1 MKTVLEILDEIG
13 SNGSRLFKESVLEE
27 NKGNEDLKKVFFL
40 THDSQTNFYTRYIPE
55 LDIWGRDAGDMTL
68 GQALQSIE
76 DNLVSRKITGNAAKD
91 YLDSLF
97 RKLYTSDAEVI
108 RRMLL
113 RDLRIGAT
121 RSTANKIWEG
131 LIPKQEF
138 MLCSSEFD
146 EDEITFPAFSQ
157 LKADG
162 TRAKLVWNGVNATL
176 FSRNGNEIE
185 TLGVFDET
193 CLKNLGADPISLD
206 GELVCFVDGHPMDRK
221 TGNGIVN
228 KCVKGTVVLSE
239 AQFLH
244 LQVWDVEM
252 KGVPYCERFDL
263 ISELFTDYENISV
276 IETRIV
282 DSYQD
287 ALQHFKEKRREG
299 LEGTIV
305 KSFAGVWNPK
315 RVKYQA
321 KFKAMYEGDFKV
333 TGWEY
338 GSGKN
343 SDKVGNLKCE
353 TSDGL
358 VKFNVGI
365 FKDFPSDIREKWL
378 KECPPIVTVR
388 YNERIKSKGR
398 EDGVESLFLPRVI
411 LERWDKSTCDSREDL
426 IKMEEATLK

>member
-1 MKTVLEILDEIG
+1 
-13 SNGSRLFKESVLEE
+13 
-27 NKGNEDLKKVFFL
+27 
-40 THDSQTNFYTRYIPE
+40 
-55 LDIWGRDAGDMTL
+55 
-68 GQALQSIE
+68 
-76 DNLVSRKITGNAAKD
+76 
-91 YLDSLF
+91 
-97 RKLYTSDAEVI
+97 
-108 RRMLL
+108 
-113 RDLRIGAT
+113 
-121 RSTANKIWEG
+121 
-131 LIPKQEF
+131 
-138 MLCSSEFD
+138 
-146 EDEITFPAFSQ
+146 
-157 LKADG
+157 
-162 TRAKLVWNGVNATL
+162 
-176 FSRNGNEIE
+176 
-185 TLGVFDET
+185 
-193 CLKNLGADPISLD
+193 
-206 GELVCFVDGHPMDRK
+206 
-221 TGNGIVN
+221 
-228 KCVKGTVVLSE
+228 
-239 AQFLH
+239 
-244 LQVWDVEM
+244 
-252 KGVPYCERFDL
+252 
-263 ISELFTDYENISV
+263 LFTDYENISV

-287 ALQHFKEKRREG
+287 ALEHFKEKRREG

-305 KSFAGVWNPK
+305 KSLTGVWNPK